1 MRFYKIEVEQYEEM
15 AIAIN
20 DTTLVRTSDIG
31 IRCKDFYDCINLD
44 FEQQSTIEKYVKE
57 KHEDCKKYNLDEVKV
72 LPPVAEHMQDIICL
86 GVNYYD
92 HAAEIKD
99 VHKDKNDP
107 AIYFSKRVSK
117 PVGDKGYILS
127 HSDIVNELDY
137 EAELLVIIGKEI
149 YKAGR
154 EEAKEA
160 IWGYSIIN
168 DVSARDIQTRHK
180 QWYRGKSMDGFTAIG
195 PCLVT
200 ADEISDE
207 QNLDIS
213 CTVNGE
219 VRQQSNT
226 KHMIKTIVDAIV
238 ELSEGMTLSVG
249 TMIATGTPGGVGK
262 GMNPPCFLTHGD
274 VVKCHV
280 EKIGTLTNTID

>member
-1 MRFYKIEVEQYEEM
+1 MRFYKIVLEQNEEM
-15 AIAIN
+15 AIAID
-20 DTTLVRTSDIG
+20 DTTLVRTSDLG
-31 IRCKDFYDCINLD
+31 ISCKDFYDCIKLD
-44 FEQQSTIEKYVKE
+44 INQQSTIVKYMAEKYK
-57 KHEDCKKYNLDEVKV
+57 DCKKYNIDDVKV

-99 VHKDKNDP
+99 VHKNQDDP
-107 AIYFSKRVSK
+107 AIYFSKRFSK
-117 PVGDKGYILS
+117 PVGDKGYIPS
-127 HSDIVNELDY
+127 HNDIVNELDY
-137 EAELLVIIGKEI
+137 EAELLVIIGTDV
-149 YKAGR
+149 YKASK
-154 EEAKEA
+154 EEAQNA

-200 ADEISDE
+200 ADEIDDA

-219 VRQQSNT
+219 IRQRSNT
-226 KHMIKTIVDAIV
+226 KYMIKTIADAIV
-238 ELSEGMTLSVG
+238 ELSAGMTLSAG

-262 GMNPPCFLTHGD
+262 GMKPPCFLKHGD
-274 VVKCHV
+274 VVKCQV
-280 EKIGTLTNTID
+280 EKIGILTNTIE